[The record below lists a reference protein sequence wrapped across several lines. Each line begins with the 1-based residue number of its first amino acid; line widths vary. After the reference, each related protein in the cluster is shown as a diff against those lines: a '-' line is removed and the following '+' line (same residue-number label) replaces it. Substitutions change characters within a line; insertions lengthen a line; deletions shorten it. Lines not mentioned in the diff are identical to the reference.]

1 MSHSFYV
8 RVKRAKIKISAIPTL
23 VLSHYTLGWNI
34 QRRFMDIKRNFPSV
48 HHHYYEGNAKKLLLI
63 VVPCATQGKAKKIED
78 RNSIKLDAVYTQLP

>member
-1 MSHSFYV
+1 M
-8 RVKRAKIKISAIPTL
+8 RVKRAKIKISAITTL

-63 VVPCATQGKAKKIED
+63 VVRCATQSEED
-78 RNSIKLDAVYTQLP
+78 RRSKFNKTRCRLHAIAIAIHGV